1 MYKWL
6 LITRYLRTRYIALA
20 SIISVMLG
28 VATLIVVNSVMTG
41 FGQEMHNRLHGI
53 LSDIV
58 LSSYDLNGLPDA
70 DAHKQEIRRILGD
83 EVEGM
88 TAIVQVP
95 AMLNFQFDGQW
106 HTFQVN
112 LIGIDEETYAQV
124 SDFSGYLLHPE
135 NQRQMSFL
143 LRENGYG
150 PDRQDLPDSGW
161 TRRRAQAEYNKIL
174 RQQQLLQSPVG
185 GQLESPGSEPEPPAP
200 PDFAEP
206 GIGEEIPLPPFG
218 LDEGEL
224 EENITVEFDE
234 ATEQYTGIVL
244 GISICS
250 IRSRDTDGEVHDY
263 FLCAPGDDVQLTFPN
278 SGRPPRAVS
287 DNFTV
292 VDLYES
298 KMSEYDSS
306 FAFVPLSR
314 LQALRGMIDQDKQVA
329 HVSAI
334 QIKLRPGADLNK
346 ARDLLQARFPA
357 LEYGYRI
364 ETWRDMQGPLLSAV
378 QLETT
383 ILNILLFLIIAVAGF
398 GILAT
403 FFMIVVEKTRDIGI
417 LKSLGAPSNG
427 VMLIFVGYGLALGIT
442 GAGIGI
448 VLGLVFVHNINQVA
462 DMIGWITGREVF
474 DPTIYY
480 FQEIP
485 VIVSPMAISLVGIG
499 SVLIAVLAS
508 LLPARKAARLHP
520 VEALRYE

>member
-6 LITRYLRTRYIALA
+6 LISRYLRTRYIALA

-28 VATLIVVNSVMTG
+28 VATLIVVNSVMAG

-53 LSDIV
+53 LSDVVI
-58 LSSYDLNGLPDA
+58 SSYDLNGLPDA
-70 DAHKQEIRRILGD
+70 EEHKQEIRAVLGD
-83 EVEGM
+83 DVQGM

-95 AMLNFQFDGQW
+95 AMLNFQYDGQW

-112 LIGIDEETYAQV
+112 LIGIDDASYARV
-124 SDFSGYLLHPE
+124 SDFSAYLLHPD
-135 NQRQMSFL
+135 NQKQLDFL
-143 LRENGYG
+143 LREDGYAEG
-150 PDRQDLPDSGW
+150 RKNFPESGW
-161 TRRRAQAEYNKIL
+161 IRRRARAKYEKVL
-174 RQQQLLQSPVG
+174 LEQQLLESSLLEPGEPSATEEPVP
-185 GQLESPGSEPEPPAP
+185 SI
-200 PDFAEP
+200 PDF
-206 GIGEEIPLPPFG
+206 GEGDADSIPPPPFALG
-218 LDEGEL
+218 EDQQDLDGG
-224 EENITVEFDE
+224 VEFDP
-234 ATEQYTGIVL
+234 AVEQHTGIVL

-250 IRSRDTDGEVHDY
+250 IRSRDEDGEVRDY
-263 FLCAPGDDVQLTFPN
+263 YLCAPGDDVQVTFPN

-287 DNFTV
+287 DSFTV

-314 LQALRGMIDQDKQVA
+314 LQSLRGMVDQERGVA

-334 QIKLRPGADLNK
+334 QIKLREGADLNR
-346 ARDLLQARFPA
+346 ARDRLQARFPA
-357 LEYGYRI
+357 MQYGYRI
-364 ETWRDMQGPLLSAV
+364 QTWKDMQGPLLSAV

-417 LKSLGAPSNG
+417 LKSLGAPSRG
-427 VMLIFVGYGLALGIT
+427 VMSIFVGYGLALGIM
-442 GAGIGI
+442 GAGIGT
-448 VLGLVFVHNINQVA
+448 VLGLLFVENINQIA
-462 DMIGWITGREVF
+462 DGIGWLTGREIF
-474 DPTIYY
+474 DPTVYY

-485 VIVSPMAISLVGIG
+485 VIISPLAVVLVATG
-499 SVLIAVLAS
+499 SVLIAVAAS